1 MLLGIKDPTKI
12 LLLKPRQ
19 TGSTLAMTEIMRE
32 IMQMKFNQAMMWGAD
47 SMLVKKKRVRRK
59 MKKHGA

>member
-12 LLLKPRQ
+12 LLLKSRQ

-32 IMQMKFNQAMMWGAD
+32 MQMKFNQAMMWGAD